1 MERRETK
8 KERENV
14 DYNVNHKRDPQ
25 PATFS
30 AYLECRS
37 VSLDT
42 IDRCF
47 AKHRKQ
53 EFPMFSRVCKEKSNC
68 KEKVEKRK
76 QSCQER
82 IEVSSGDEK
91 RDLFAL
97 VECEI
102 LRRWFGYRDVC
113 LNNFEHTY

>member
-8 KERENV
+8 EERENV

-42 IDRCF
+42 IDRDTML
-47 AKHRKQ
+47 RETSQ
-53 EFPMFSRVCKEKSNC
+53 TGISDVFSRV
-68 KEKVEKRK
+68 
-76 QSCQER
+76 Q
-82 IEVSSGDEK
+82 G
-91 RDLFAL
+91 
-97 VECEI
+97 EI
-102 LRRWFGYRDVC
+102 
-113 LNNFEHTY
+113 